1 MSHQEDTTK
10 ERKATPHINRCER
23 DTIERFYKEGLSI
36 GQIALLLK
44 RDKSTIKREIKRG
57 TVTQVKQNPA
67 IARKWTGQSVFHT
80 PSIWPKWDKRG
91 TKKIVRGAEQKTKSS
106 NALIW
111 WNSWSQRFVRERN
124 GLWTRLSVM
133 RKRIGC
139 SGIRLRQ
146 RHFITGSKIG

>member
-57 TVTQVKQNPA
+57 TVTQVKQNPSYSKKVDWSERISYTIYLA
-67 IARKWTGQSVFHT
+67 EVGQ
-80 PSIWPKWDKRG
+80 KRY
-91 TKKIVRGAEQKTKSS
+91 EE
-106 NALIW
+106 N
-111 WNSWSQRFVRERN
+111 
-124 GLWTRLSVM
+124 
-133 RKRIGC
+133 RKRCGA
-139 SGIRLRQ
+139 
-146 RHFITGSKIG
+146 

>member
-57 TVTQVKQNPA
+57 TVTQVKQNPSYSKKVDWSER
-67 IARKWTGQSVFHT
+67 ISYT
-80 PSIWPKWDKRG
+80 IWPKWDKRG